1 MKKFIVT
8 HQRPDLDAILSAYLL
23 KRYADVSADVKFVP
37 AGKTDPTAW
46 AVVDTGG
53 EYDPDSLRFDHHG
66 CGPDEED
73 SAALQ
78 VWLYLQQQGVYINH
92 LKPLVDLVHRGD
104 TGSTDDDVRASYE
117 LGLHAIVSAYAN
129 MHTQK
134 HNDHEVFNFAY
145 SIIYALDERLCRKAM
160 ALERYRDL
168 VVFDDHPVIALRDAN
183 SSETQCAHD
192 EGYPLVVWEKVM
204 PTPDGGVSF
213 AVGVSRKKGVDTPH
227 IGDVLKET
235 SIYPA
240 LVDDGWYFHEGGFFA
255 GRGIQKAQRSDPPP
269 LSALEVA
276 QALRETL
283 DEQ

>member
-8 HQRPDLDAILSAYLL
+8 HQRPDLDAILAAYLL
-23 KRYADVSADVKFVP
+23 KRYADVSADVRFVP
-37 AGKTDPTAW
+37 AGETDPTAW

-53 EYDPDSLRFDHHG
+53 MYDPEKLRFDHHG

-78 VWLYLQQQGVYINH
+78 VWTHLIECGVQVQH
-92 LKPLVDLVHRGD
+92 LNPLVYLVHRGD
-104 TGSTDDDVRASYE
+104 TGSTDDDVQNSYD

-129 MHTQK
+129 DHAQK
-134 HNDHEVFNFAY
+134 HTDHEVFNFAY
-145 SIIYALDERLCRKAM
+145 SIIYALDERLCRRAS
-160 ALERYRDL
+160 AREQYRNH
-168 VVFDDHPVIALRDAN
+168 VIFDDHPVIALYAATAAH
-183 SSETQCAHD
+183 TQCAHD
-192 EGYPLVVWEKVM
+192 EGYPIVVWSNVLNNGE
-204 PTPDGGVSF
+204 GLSY
-213 AVGVSRKKGVDTPH
+213 AIGVSRKKGVDTPH
-227 IGDVLKET
+227 IGEVLKET
-235 SIYPA
+235 SIYPK
-240 LVDDGWYFHEGGFFA
+240 LVADGWYFHEGGFFA